1 MVSSSRLGNA
11 LKNASIENAILV
23 QNLTKKYGDIEVLR
37 GVNLEIEKG
46 EFYALMGPNGS
57 GKTTLTSIIA
67 SVRLPT
73 SGWVEIYGKPPDRAK
88 ELVAYIPQENFSS
101 TLLTGRENLMYF
113 AGLLGYSGSE
123 ANKMV
128 DEILDKI
135 ELRKDAD
142 KRVSTYSGGMR
153 KRLEIGTALFPSIKV
168 FILDEPT
175 TGVDPSGR
183 RDFLGMLD
191 DLRKDGITVLM
202 TTHIGADAEAASRV
216 GLMDKGRILAEG
228 EPEELK
234 NKVGLQNV
242 INVET
247 SIKSKKVSEV
257 LSGFNDGK
265 MPLETETGYRI
276 HSNKAEEATPKI
288 VRMLDG
294 LGCKVTKI
302 ETVRPSLEDVFFK
315 LTQKS
320 LRDGES

>member
-1 MVSSSRLGNA
+1 MESRA
-11 LKNASIENAILV
+11 NAIIV
-23 QNLTKKYGDIEVLR
+23 QNLTKKYDDTEVLK
-37 GVNLEIEKG
+37 GVNLKIEEG

-73 SGWVEIYGKPPDRAK
+73 SGNVEIYGKSPERAK

-113 AGLLGYSGSE
+113 AGLLGYSGNE
-123 ANKMV
+123 AKKRV
-128 DEILDKI
+128 AEILDKI
-135 ELRKDAD
+135 ELTKDAD

-153 KRLEIGTALFPSIKV
+153 KRLEIGTALFPSIRI

-183 RDFLGMLD
+183 RDFLGMLN
-191 DLRKDGITVLM
+191 DLRKEGITVLM
-202 TTHIGADAEAASRV
+202 TTHIGADAEAASKV
-216 GLMDKGRILAEG
+216 GLMDKGRIIAEG

-242 INVET
+242 VNVET
-247 SIKSKKVSEV
+247 SIKSQKISEI
-257 LSGFNDGK
+257 LSVFNEGK

-276 HSNKAEEATPKI
+276 YSNKAEEATPKI

-294 LGCKVTKI
+294 IGCKVTKI

-320 LRDGES
+320 LREGEP